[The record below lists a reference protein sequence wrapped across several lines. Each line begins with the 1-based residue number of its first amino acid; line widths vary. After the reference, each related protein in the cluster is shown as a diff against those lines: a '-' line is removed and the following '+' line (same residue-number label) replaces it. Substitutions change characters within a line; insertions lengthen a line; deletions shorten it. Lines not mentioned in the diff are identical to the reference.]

1 MTNSRVSWSFG
12 HSSIK
17 CAHTTLCCACVHV
30 LLTFFWSFYGLL
42 ILLVMFAIIHGSF
55 DYPQNFK
62 FKPLFPFL
70 ASVVTIVES
79 VDVEMIT
86 KTLIFDIIDLASKLK
101 KPLIPSLKF
110 QSLVVKKKN
119 CDHESTHH
127 FQDWWVTKL
136 PWVESMM
143 CIRFNV
149 KFAWKLKKR
158 KNY

>member
-1 MTNSRVSWSFG
+1 
-12 HSSIK
+12 
-17 CAHTTLCCACVHV
+17 
-30 LLTFFWSFYGLL
+30 
-42 ILLVMFAIIHGSF
+42 MFAIIHGSF

-127 FQDWWVTKL
+127 FQD
-136 PWVESMM
+136 
-143 CIRFNV
+143 
-149 KFAWKLKKR
+149 
-158 KNY
+158 